1 MSTLTDVKV
10 VRYRV
15 TPQLIQTFH
24 YESGTSILFA
34 GLHQTEVYSLYTS
47 LYSETDISKLV
58 IPVFH
63 LFLCILYRE
72 GLSPLPTQNFREAKL
87 EFVIKTKTKTKLC
100 FI

>member
-1 MSTLTDVKV
+1 MSTLTDVQI
-10 VRYRV
+10 VRSRV
-15 TPQLIQTFH
+15 TPQLIQT
-24 YESGTSILFA
+24 A

-47 LYSETDISKLV
+47 LYSEADMSKLV
-58 IPVFH
+58 RPVFH

-87 EFVIKTKTKTKLC
+87 EFVSKTKTKTKLC